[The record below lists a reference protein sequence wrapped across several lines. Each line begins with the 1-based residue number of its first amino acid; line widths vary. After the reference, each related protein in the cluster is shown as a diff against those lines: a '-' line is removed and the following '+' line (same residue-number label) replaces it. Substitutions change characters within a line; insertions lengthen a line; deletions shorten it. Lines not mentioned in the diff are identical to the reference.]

1 MTNVLIIGATGIIG
15 QKVTKQLL
23 DETDDYLTLLARN
36 TNVLSIDDKRER
48 EVHGDVLDDKVL
60 NQALDGNDIVLMA
73 TDSNLGLSVQR
84 VIDGMMA
91 KKIKRLIFITSMG
104 LYNEIPVTDGA
115 SGNLA
120 QDALLQPY
128 RTAVELIEDSDL
140 NYTILRATRLDAG
153 KDVNYDLVDKGENP
167 TSEDVSYDSVVDYAV
182 RLVNDGKLESHKN
195 VEISRRAVVAAK

>member
-1 MTNVLIIGATGIIG
+1 MTNVLVVGATGIIG

-23 DETDDYLTLLARN
+23 DKTDDYLTLLARN
-36 TNVLSIDDKRER
+36 TNILSIDEKRER

-60 NQALDGNDIVLMA
+60 NEALDGNDIVLMA

-84 VIDGMMA
+84 IIDGMKM

-104 LYNEIPVTDGA
+104 LYNEMPVTDGA

-128 RTAVELIEDSDL
+128 RTAVSLIEDSEL

-153 KDVNYDLVDKGENP
+153 KDINYDLVDKGEAP
-167 TSEDVSYDSVVDYAV
+167 TSENVSYDSVVDYAV
-182 RLVNDGKLESHKN
+182 RLVNNGKLESHKN
-195 VEISRRAVVAAK
+195 VEISRRDVAAK

>member
-1 MTNVLIIGATGIIG
+1 MTNVLVVGATGIIG
-15 QKVTKQLL
+15 QKVTRQLL
-23 DETDDYLTLLARN
+23 DKTDDYLTLLARN
-36 TNVLSIDDKRER
+36 TNILSIDEKRER

-60 NQALDGNDIVLMA
+60 NEALDGNDIVLMA

-84 VIDGMMA
+84 IIDGMKM

-104 LYNEIPVTDGA
+104 LYNEMPVTDGA

-128 RTAVELIEDSDL
+128 RTAVSLIEDSEL

-153 KDVNYDLVDKGENP
+153 KDINYDLVDKGEAP
-167 TSEDVSYDSVVDYAV
+167 TSENVSYDSVVDYAV
-182 RLVNDGKLESHKN
+182 RLVNNGKLESHKN
-195 VEISRRAVVAAK
+195 VEISRRAVVAK

>member
-1 MTNVLIIGATGIIG
+1 MTNVLVVGATGIIG

-23 DETDDYLTLLARN
+23 DKTDDYLTLLARN
-36 TNVLSIDDKRER
+36 TNILSIDEKRER

-60 NQALDGNDIVLMA
+60 NEALDGNDIVLMA

-84 VIDGMMA
+84 IIDGMKM

-104 LYNEIPVTDGA
+104 LYNEMPVTDGA

-128 RTAVELIEDSDL
+128 RTAVSLIENSEL

-153 KDVNYDLVDKGENP
+153 KDINYDLVDKGEAP
-167 TSEDVSYDSVVDYAV
+167 TSEDVSYDSVVDYTV
-182 RLVNDGKLESHKN
+182 RLVNNGKLESHKN
-195 VEISRRAVVAAK
+195 VEISRRAVAAK

>member
-36 TNVLSIDDKRER
+36 TNILSIDDKRER

>member
-36 TNVLSIDDKRER
+36 TNILSIDDKRER

-182 RLVNDGKLESHKN
+182 HLVNDGKLESHKN
-195 VEISRRAVVAAK
+195 IEISRRAVVAAK

>member
-1 MTNVLIIGATGIIG
+1 MTNVLVVGATGIIG
-15 QKVTKQLL
+15 QKVTRQLL
-23 DETDDYLTLLARN
+23 DKTDDYLTLLARN
-36 TNVLSIDDKRER
+36 TSILSIDEKRER

-60 NQALDGNDIVLMA
+60 NEALDGNDIVLMA

-84 VIDGMMA
+84 IIDGMKM

-104 LYNEIPVTDGA
+104 LYNEMPVTDGA

-128 RTAVELIEDSDL
+128 RTAVSLIEDSEL

-153 KDVNYDLVDKGENP
+153 KDINYDLVDKGEAP

-182 RLVNDGKLESHKN
+182 RLVNNGKLESHKN
-195 VEISRRAVVAAK
+195 VEISRRAVAVK

>member
-1 MTNVLIIGATGIIG
+1 MTNVLVVGATGIIG
-15 QKVTKQLL
+15 QKVTRQLL
-23 DETDDYLTLLARN
+23 DKTDDYLTLLARN
-36 TNVLSIDDKRER
+36 TNILSIDEKRER

-60 NQALDGNDIVLMA
+60 NEALDGNDIVLMA

-84 VIDGMMA
+84 IIDGMKM

-104 LYNEIPVTDGA
+104 LYNEMPVTDGA

-128 RTAVELIEDSDL
+128 RTAVSLIEDSEL

-153 KDVNYDLVDKGENP
+153 KDINYDLVDKGEAP
-167 TSEDVSYDSVVDYAV
+167 TSENVSYDSVVDYAV
-182 RLVNDGKLESHKN
+182 RLVNNGKLESHKN
-195 VEISRRAVVAAK
+195 VEISRRAVAAK

>member
-1 MTNVLIIGATGIIG
+1 MTNVLVVGATGIIG

-23 DETDDYLTLLARN
+23 DKTDDYLTLLARN
-36 TNVLSIDDKRER
+36 TNILSIDEKRER

-60 NQALDGNDIVLMA
+60 NEALDGNDIVLMA

-84 VIDGMMA
+84 IIDGMKM

-104 LYNEIPVTDGA
+104 LYNEMPVTDGA

-128 RTAVELIEDSDL
+128 RTAVSLIEDSEL

-153 KDVNYDLVDKGENP
+153 KDINYDLVDKGEAP
-167 TSEDVSYDSVVDYAV
+167 TSEDVSYGSVVDYAV
-182 RLVNDGKLESHKN
+182 RLVNNGKLESHKN
-195 VEISRRAVVAAK
+195 VEISRRAVAAK

>member
-1 MTNVLIIGATGIIG
+1 LAK
-15 QKVTKQLL
+15 KVTKQLL

-36 TNVLSIDDKRER
+36 TNILSIDDKRER

-153 KDVNYDLVDKGENP
+153 KDVNYEFG
-167 TSEDVSYDSVVDYAV
+167 
-182 RLVNDGKLESHKN
+182 R
-195 VEISRRAVVAAK
+195 

>member
-1 MTNVLIIGATGIIG
+1 MTNVLVVGATGIIG

-23 DETDDYLTLLARN
+23 DKTDDYLTLLARN
-36 TNVLSIDDKRER
+36 TNILSIDEKRER

-60 NQALDGNDIVLMA
+60 NEALDGNDIVLMA

-84 VIDGMMA
+84 IIDGMKM

-104 LYNEIPVTDGA
+104 LYNEMPVTDGA

-128 RTAVELIEDSDL
+128 RTAVSLIEDSEL

-153 KDVNYDLVDKGENP
+153 KDINYDLVDKGEAP
-167 TSEDVSYDSVVDYAV
+167 TSENVSYDSVVDYAV
-182 RLVNDGKLESHKN
+182 RLVNNGKLESHKN
-195 VEISRRAVVAAK
+195 VEISRRAVAAK

>member
-1 MTNVLIIGATGIIG
+1 MTNVLVVGATGIIG

-23 DETDDYLTLLARN
+23 DKTDDYLTLLARN
-36 TNVLSIDDKRER
+36 TNILSIDEKRER

-60 NQALDGNDIVLMA
+60 NEALDGNDIVLMA

-84 VIDGMMA
+84 IIDGMKM

-104 LYNEIPVTDGA
+104 LYNEMPVTDGA

-128 RTAVELIEDSDL
+128 RTAVSLIEDSEL

-153 KDVNYDLVDKGENP
+153 KDINYDLVDKGEAP

-182 RLVNDGKLESHKN
+182 RLVNNGKLESHKN
-195 VEISRRAVVAAK
+195 VEISRRAVAAK

>member
-1 MTNVLIIGATGIIG
+1 MTNVLVVGATGIIG
-15 QKVTKQLL
+15 QKVTRQLL
-23 DETDDYLTLLARN
+23 DKTDDYLTLLARN
-36 TNVLSIDDKRER
+36 TNILSIDEKRER

-60 NQALDGNDIVLMA
+60 NEALDGNDIVLMA

-84 VIDGMMA
+84 IIDVMKM

-104 LYNEIPVTDGA
+104 LYNEMPVTDGA

-128 RTAVELIEDSDL
+128 RTAVSLIEDSEL

-153 KDVNYDLVDKGENP
+153 KDINYDLVDKGEAP
-167 TSEDVSYDSVVDYAV
+167 TSENVSYDSVVDYAV
-182 RLVNDGKLESHKN
+182 RLVNNGKLESHKN
-195 VEISRRAVVAAK
+195 VEISRRAVAVK

>member
-36 TNVLSIDDKRER
+36 TNILSIDDKRER

-128 RTAVELIEDSDL
+128 RTAVGLIEDSDL